1 MSVAGETPLHSV
13 VPAPLHT
20 MSEMERGPPEKDVEE
35 KDVEKKD
42 VEKKEGSG
50 PPAVDASFD
59 SFVQQFFNGDPSAQN
74 EVMSQL
80 ESLIQ
85 RHNTTAAAVA
95 GGKEDVPSDTAGL
108 PGVSVANPL
117 ESVVIGST
125 RGQGPRFVMSNTNND
140 ADDIPLGGGMGG
152 TRMHFTNNKN
162 NNASKAPASVLERPK
177 STGVRKKKKHT
188 RQGEDGGAATKG
200 EGVAPKGAGSR
211 ANKFSSQYRGV
222 TQHSRSGRFEAH
234 MWVKDIRKQVY
245 LGGYEHEEH
254 AAEAY
259 DIAALKAKGKT
270 TRTNFDLSKYEDLL
284 DCIDRMTLD
293 ELIMAIRRQ
302 SQGFSRGT
310 SSYRG
315 VTKHP
320 SSRWEARVGIP
331 GSRHVYLGLYNDE
344 ETAARV
350 YDQALVR
357 LRGKSAA
364 TNFSL
369 SEYKDAL
376 ADFHHMQGRIL
387 LGDKNFLMITGD
399 PKAYEQWLKYG
410 FDGVLEKL
418 PENQKVFD
426 QIDITKLIEDDLR
439 QIQSNHSNRRG
450 GSSMAIDG
458 DIDLLD
464 LESFNDRFGP
474 AMEAI
479 TNFQQNLSKQ

>member
-13 VPAPLHT
+13 VPAPLNT
-20 MSEMERGPPEKDVEE
+20 SEVERVERE
-35 KDVEKKD
+35 TRVEK
-42 VEKKEGSG
+42 EKEDSR

-59 SFVQQFFNGDPSAQN
+59 SFVQQFFNGGPSSQN
-74 EVMSQL
+74 EIMSQL

-85 RHNTTAAAVA
+85 RHNTTAAASA
-95 GGKEDVPSDTAGL
+95 GGTGDVPSDTVGL
-108 PGVSVANPL
+108 PGVSTANPL
-117 ESVVIGST
+117 DSVVIGST
-125 RGQGPRFVMSNTNND
+125 RGVEPQFVLSNMNND
-140 ADDIPLGGGMGG
+140 NTTRDTLLGGGMGVAQ
-152 TRMHFTNNKN
+152 MHITKN
-162 NNASKAPASVLERPK
+162 NNAAKSSGTILERQPN
-177 STGVRKKKKHT
+177 TIRKKKKKHP
-188 RQGEDGGAATKG
+188 RQDEDGGDGTAIKEG
-200 EGVAPKGAGSR
+200 GVASKVAGSR

-439 QIQSNHSNRRG
+439 QIQSNHSHRRG
-450 GSSMAIDG
+450 GASTSIDG
-458 DIDLLD
+458 DLDLLD